1 LRKNVRLLPSV
12 GLLLPQ
18 LAAAGVLLAAGYK

>member
-1 LRKNVRLLPSV
+1 MLHGADAEKDT

-18 LAAAGVLLAAGYK
+18 LAAYRTKAEEDL